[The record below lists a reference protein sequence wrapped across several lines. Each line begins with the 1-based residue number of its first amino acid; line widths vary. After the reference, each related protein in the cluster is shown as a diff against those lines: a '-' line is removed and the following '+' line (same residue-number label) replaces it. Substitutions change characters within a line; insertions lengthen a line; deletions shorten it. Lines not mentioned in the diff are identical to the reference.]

1 MSGEDLTGDDE
12 DSEPD
17 VKNLASATR
26 RTSISRGKKAQ
37 KNYQESDSEDE
48 EHLLG
53 LGRPA
58 RSTPAK
64 PLDSVM
70 GDLMDGA
77 ADRKPVSGKAKAFED
92 DDDDSEISDFAQT
105 FDQAR

>member
-1 MSGEDLTGDDE
+1 MSDEDLTGDE

-26 RTSISRGKKAQ
+26 RTSVSRGKKVQ
-37 KNYQESDSEDE
+37 KSYQESDSEDE

-77 ADRKPVSGKAKAFED
+77 ADRKSVRGKSKAFD

-105 FDQAR
+105 FDGAR